1 VLVPAAAVLERIGLA
16 TCVRAR
22 KRAFQALAD
31 GLTEAEREGL
41 DALLAVDPELRRS
54 RFAWLRDYS
63 ESPAHPPT
71 SSSYLTGSNTC
82 EVRKSARSARAGF
95 HATRLA
101 ILVDEGAIMTAQH
114 IVDLEAC
121 NIKLK
126 SGSQLTRRWRKQD
139 SNPRSPPSTVSSVH
153 PGARHDPRFAERVDA
168 NDRQI
173 CGSLGRLSH

>member
-126 SGSQLTRRWRKQD
+126 SGSQLTRRWREPD
-139 SNPRSPPSTVSSVH
+139 SNHRSRLQK
-153 PGARHDPRFAERVDA
+153 GAEHRLGI
-168 NDRQI
+168 RQ
-173 CGSLGRLSH
+173 SR

>member
-1 VLVPAAAVLERIGLA
+1 VLVPAAAVLERIGLP

-54 RFAWLRDYS
+54 RFALRDYS

-82 EVRKSARSARAGF
+82 GV
-95 HATRLA
+95 
-101 ILVDEGAIMTAQH
+101 
-114 IVDLEAC
+114 
-121 NIKLK
+121 
-126 SGSQLTRRWRKQD
+126 
-139 SNPRSPPSTVSSVH
+139 
-153 PGARHDPRFAERVDA
+153 
-168 NDRQI
+168 
-173 CGSLGRLSH
+173 